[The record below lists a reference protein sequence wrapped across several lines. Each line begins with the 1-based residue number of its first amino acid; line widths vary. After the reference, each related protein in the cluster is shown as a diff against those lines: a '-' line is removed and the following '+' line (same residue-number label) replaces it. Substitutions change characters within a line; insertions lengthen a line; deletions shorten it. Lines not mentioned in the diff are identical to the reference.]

1 MSRPRKMRVIR
12 EAASIR
18 VFKPQGIPLRELQDV
33 VLTEDGMEALRLA
46 DAEGLEH
53 AAAAELMGV
62 SRPTF
67 SRLLAEARTTVAT
80 ALARGWAVRIEGGA
94 VRRPEED
101 EIAATG
107 CPMQGLRRRRGH
119 CGRWRTPEGT
129 TPAFAAIAAV
139 EDAEDA
145 EKVSPDRILPSSAA
159 RNTSGSPL
167 SSNQQK
173 DPPNDDR

>member
-1 MSRPRKMRVIR
+1 MGKGGVEMPRPRKMRVIR
-12 EAASIR
+12 EQASTR
-18 VFKPQGIPLRELQDV
+18 FFKPQGIPLRELKDV

-80 ALARGWAVRIEGGA
+80 ALARGWAIRIEGGA
-94 VRRPEED
+94 VRRPEAD
-101 EIAATG
+101 EAASTG

-119 CGRWRTPEGT
+119 CSRWRTPEET
-129 TPAFAAIAAV
+129 AAAG
-139 EDAEDA
+139 AEDA
-145 EKVSPDRILPSSAA
+145 ERASPDRVSPGSAV

-173 DPPNDDR
+173 DPPDDHS